1 VRTNPQDSNR
11 SHLEVMGHPKP
22 ASKLTFNDLPFLGL
36 NLQYFLSKPIKIKGV
51 QNNLLYPR
59 FSEKTNKNWEKKNS
73 VLTLWGVLGTFLG
86 GLGVVE
92 GSLEIPLSCPKIEG
106 EYGELGPE

>member
-59 FSEKTNKNWEKKNS
+59 FSEKTNKNWKKKKKK
-73 VLTLWGVLGTFLG
+73 TLYLPYGVSWGLFL
-86 GLGVVE
+86 VA
-92 GSLEIPLSCPKIEG
+92 
-106 EYGELGPE
+106 